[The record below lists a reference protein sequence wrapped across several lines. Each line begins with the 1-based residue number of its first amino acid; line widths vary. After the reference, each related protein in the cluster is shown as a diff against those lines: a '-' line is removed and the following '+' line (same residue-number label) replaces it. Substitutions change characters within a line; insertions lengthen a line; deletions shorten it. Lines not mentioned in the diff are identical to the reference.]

1 MRRGGGEATCRRAR
15 SCNHARSRGRPVVH
29 GDLRI
34 DDRPVHFARRED
46 ADSYIWQYEGELL
59 YPISTGKPSQ
69 ALTHVEH
76 DFTFR
81 DDMRVISGGEVVVH
95 AADGTAEAIAITPL
109 TDFWPGFAGYD
120 EYRGNTSGHWRGPSY
135 TDSFV
140 VDTTDPSELA
150 KVSMLS
156 ETLCRVHSGD
166 SVGHGLLEMVL
177 MGRNDRY
184 GYTGY

>member
-1 MRRGGGEATCRRAR
+1 
-15 SCNHARSRGRPVVH
+15 
-29 GDLRI
+29 
-34 DDRPVHFARRED
+34 VHFARRED